1 MGTSVTYQAQAG
13 DIIFFQGTYK
23 SGVSHV
29 GICTGNGD
37 EFIESGGADGTKI
50 RSAHYSTNSYN
61 KKHFHSICRHKKCMS
76 TDNNKNTNNSTAT
89 TSSPT
94 NIFNNGMI
102 NMPSNGKGKDII
114 KSKYNR
120 IRYVKDNNKDAINSI
135 KYGKGI
141 NEIKLN
147 KSYNTMPNSH
157 KLINNSIGISNSE
170 VIYGKAKSPIS
181 VAANL
186 IKETVTNT
194 NPIIKT
200 ATQVYDNIKSRINSN
215 NESNSDVLL
224 NKITQ
229 QQNEHSSVINK
240 LVESQNAINT
250 KIQNIGTSSDILKD
264 IYNLILLIV
273 NSGIDIKNLDKIL
286 KMTNASSTNS
296 ILSMINNSDFQ
307 SPSSEL
313 ANKEL
318 ITKFKELAK

>member
-1 MGTSVTYQAQAG
+1 MGTSVSYQAQAG

-23 SGVSHV
+23 AGVSHV

-37 EFIESGGADGTKI
+37 EFIESGGDTGTKI

-76 TDNNKNTNNSTAT
+76 ADNNKNTNPIKNSTAAI
-89 TSSPT
+89 SSPT
-94 NIFNNGMI
+94 TVFNNGML
-102 NMPSNGKGKDII
+102 NVPSTGKGKDII

-141 NEIKLN
+141 NEVKLN
-147 KSYNTMPNSH
+147 KSYNSMPNSH
-157 KLINNSIGISNSE
+157 KLINNSIDISNSK

-200 ATQVYDNIKSRINSN
+200 ATQVYDNILSKFLISIP
-215 NESNSDVLL
+215 LL
-224 NKITQ
+224 T
-229 QQNEHSSVINK
+229 
-240 LVESQNAINT
+240 
-250 KIQNIGTSSDILKD
+250 
-264 IYNLILLIV
+264 
-273 NSGIDIKNLDKIL
+273 
-286 KMTNASSTNS
+286 
-296 ILSMINNSDFQ
+296 INNIK
-307 SPSSEL
+307 L
-313 ANKEL
+313 
-318 ITKFKELAK
+318 